1 MSFVFIDRPEDTAPL
16 ADSLAVGGPLA
27 LDCEAAGFHRYSDR
41 LCLVQLTTAD
51 GVNYILDPLAFDVRD
66 VLREPLED
74 PAVQVLMHGADYD
87 LRLLD
92 RDLSINLAGLV
103 DTQAAAAILG
113 ERSLGLAALLESYL
127 GIELQKK
134 YQRADWAKRPLPDD
148 MLAYA
153 ASDTRYL
160 HALVGRLQ
168 EELARSERVGWAR
181 EEFRELEQVRW
192 EGDGDQDPVTK
203 VKGARD
209 LRPRQVALLR
219 AALEWRDAIARRLDR
234 APFRVASDS
243 VLLDVVRQRPS
254 DVHELG
260 RMKGM
265 NGRLAHAEGDD
276 LLDRLAAVDA
286 RPADDIEGYPPRDGG
301 NGRGRPPPEVEERM
315 DRLKAVRNA
324 RADALDLARG
334 TLLPN
339 AALLEIAWAEPG
351 TRNELRDVPGVKGWQ
366 VDAIGDDLLAR
377 LAGG

>member
-1 MSFVFIDRPEDTAPL
+1 M
-16 ADSLAVGGPLA
+16 A

-41 LCLVQLTTAD
+41 LCLVQLTTVD
-51 GVNYILDPLAFDVRD
+51 GVDYILDPLAFDVRAL
-66 VLREPLED
+66 LREPLED
-74 PAVQVLMHGADYD
+74 PSVQVLMHGSDYD

-103 DTQAAAAILG
+103 DTQAAASVLG
-113 ERSLGLAALLESYL
+113 ERSLGLAALLERYL

-148 MLAYA
+148 MLDYA
-153 ASDTRYL
+153 ASDTRHL

-168 EELARSERVGWAR
+168 EELARTERVAWAR
-181 EEFRELEQVRW
+181 EEFRELERIRW
-192 EGDGDQDPVTK
+192 DGDDDADPVTK

-209 LRPRQVALLR
+209 LAPRQVALLR
-219 AALEWRDAIARRLDR
+219 EALAWRDGIARRLDR
-234 APFRVASDS
+234 APFRVASDQI
-243 VLLDVVRQRPS
+243 LMDVVRQRPG

-276 LLDRLAAVDA
+276 LLDRLARVDA
-286 RPADDIEGYPPRDGG
+286 LPDGEIRGYPPREPGD
-301 NGRGRPPPEVEERM
+301 GRGRPPPEVEERM

-324 RADALDLARG
+324 RATALDLARG

-339 AALLEIAWAEPG
+339 ATLMEIAWVEPR
-351 TRNELRDVPGVKGWQ
+351 TEEELRAVPGVKGWQ

-377 LAGG
+377 LVGG

>member
-16 ADSLAVGGPLA
+16 VASLAIGGPVA
-27 LDCEAAGFHRYSDR
+27 LDCEAAGFHRYTDR
-41 LCLVQLTTAD
+41 LCLVQLTTVD
-51 GVNYILDPLAFDVRD
+51 GVDYILDPLAFDVADLLRD
-66 VLREPLED
+66 PLED
-74 PAVQVLMHGADYD
+74 PAVGILMHGADYD

-103 DTQAAAAILG
+103 DTQAAASVLG
-113 ERSLGLAALLESYL
+113 ARSLGLSSLLESYL
-127 GIELQKK
+127 DISLEKK
-134 YQRADWAKRPLPDD
+134 YQRADWAKRPLPED
-148 MLAYA
+148 MLDYA
-153 ASDTRYL
+153 ASDTRHL

-168 EELARSERVGWAR
+168 EELARTERVSWAR
-181 EEFRELEQVRW
+181 EEYRELETIRW
-192 EGDGDQDPVTK
+192 EGDDDADPVTK
-203 VKGARD
+203 VKGAHHLPPRD
-209 LRPRQVALLR
+209 VALLR
-219 AALEWRDAIARRLDR
+219 EALGWRDAIARRLDR
-234 APFRVASDS
+234 APFRVASDK
-243 VLLDVVRQRPS
+243 VLVDVVRERPA

-265 NGRLAHAEGDD
+265 NGRLAHAEGED
-276 LLDRLAAVDA
+276 LLAALAAVDA
-286 RPADDIEGYPPRDGG
+286 RGDDELEGYPPREGG

-339 AALLEIAWAEPG
+339 AALLEIAWVEPASEQ
-351 TRNELRDVPGVKGWQ
+351 ELRAVPGVKGWQ